1 MGKGKEESLPQMV
14 GKLVIHRQNYAV
26 RALPYNI
33 IDKN

>member
-1 MGKGKEESLPQMV
+1 MGKEKEESLSQMV
-14 GKLVIHRQNYAV
+14 GKLAIHRQKNAV